1 MAAADV
7 RDMLDL
13 PADGQHPRPH
23 KKQKV
28 VEKRPEG
35 ITRELFALLGER
47 APPIAIN
54 ENRYKGRPKWMSK
67 TKVRP
72 WRMTPFT
79 NAARSDGLVL
89 RHWQRETDIPKQ
101 APPPEGTEME
111 VDEKKKEEEKSSAV
125 DGSIYPFAKYNIKAQ
140 VPKRYTDEQ
149 YNRYLKSDDWTRE
162 ETDYL
167 MDLVEEYDLRWVVI
181 ADRYDYQPRGTDAGA
196 EGNATAMVPAQ
207 RYRTMEQMKARYYT
221 VAANMLALEHPPSEM
236 SEAEFDLHEKMM
248 KFDPERERARKELA
262 GLQLNRS
269 ADEVREEMILLE
281 ELKRITANEQ
291 QFIAERRELYSR
303 LEVPISVGN
312 TTMYQSSQGLSQLLQ
327 MLLQA
332 DKSKKRRSILGP
344 EAAAASPAAQT
355 PAGNAPSSARDSR
368 ADTPTG
374 PTAATNKKS
383 VAAAAA
389 AANKEAQQTIKTLTP
404 AEEAKYGVQ
413 HHDRLAP
420 GVQFRSDRAQKLTQA
435 KSNIQTQKLAAALNE
450 LEVPLRL
457 VMPTERV
464 CKEFERLI
472 HSVNL
477 LLDARKVSE
486 KVESEIR
493 IIEAAKAEKERKERE
508 ARGETEKD
516 QEKKPQVK
524 TESDDQQQQQPTPT
538 TTAPIPEGGDATT
551 STEGTSSN
559 PTTTSDGQDKSNKSS
574 AEKPNDAPATGPAD
588 NNTTATADGE
598 NANGDNKD
606 KDDSAS
612 HKRSAS
618 VLSSVSDKSAK
629 RQKK

>member
-13 PADGQHPRPH
+13 PAEGQPRPH

-35 ITRELFALLGER
+35 ITRELYALLGER

-67 TKVRP
+67 LRVRP
-72 WRMTPFT
+72 WCMAPFT
-79 NAARSDGLVL
+79 NEARSDGLVL
-89 RHWQRETDIPKQ
+89 RHWQRQIDTAKPALEGPETEGEEPKQ
-101 APPPEGTEME
+101 DEGAPPTPDQE
-111 VDEKKKEEEKSSAV
+111 
-125 DGSIYPFAKYNIKAQ
+125 YLFAKYNVKAR
-140 VPKRYTDEQ
+140 VPRRYTDEE
-149 YNRYLKSDDWTRE
+149 YNRHLKSDDWTRQ

-167 MDLVEEYDLRWVVI
+167 MDLVEEYNLRWVII
-181 ADRYDYQPRGTDAGA
+181 ADRYDFQPHPVDAETNNSA
-196 EGNATAMVPAQ
+196 LVPTRQ
-207 RYRTMEQMKARYYT
+207 VRTMEHMKARYYFI
-221 VAANMLALEHPPSEM
+221 AASMLALEHPPSEM
-236 SEAEFDLHEKMM
+236 SEAEFELHEKMM
-248 KFDPERERARKELA
+248 KFEPERERARKELA
-262 GLQLNRS
+262 ALQLERS
-269 ADEVREEMILLE
+269 ADAVREEGVLLE

-291 QFIAERRELYSR
+291 NFIAERKELYSR

-327 MLLQA
+327 TLLQA

-344 EAAAASPAAQT
+344 EGAAPSPAAQT
-355 PAGNAPSSARDSR
+355 PAPNANARDSR
-368 ADTPTG
+368 GDTPSNA
-374 PTAATNKKS
+374 PAAPANKK
-383 VAAAAA
+383 AAAAA
-389 AANKEAQQTIKTLTP
+389 AANKEAQQNIRTLTP

-435 KSNIQTQKLAAALNE
+435 KSNVQTQKLAAALAE

-464 CKEFERLI
+464 CKEFEKLI

-477 LLDARKVSE
+477 LLDARKVAE

-493 IIEAAKAEKERKERE
+493 VLEAAKQERERKAKEAKEKE
-508 ARGETEKD
+508 
-516 QEKKPQVK
+516 KPEVK
-524 TESDDQQQQQPTPT
+524 TEQDDNPAPAADV
-538 TTAPIPEGGDATT
+538 TAEPSAAAP
-551 STEGTSSN
+551 
-559 PTTTSDGQDKSNKSS
+559 S
-574 AEKPNDAPATGPAD
+574 AEGQTETTGDKEADTGRGDTGDVAAREAT
-588 NNTTATADGE
+588 
-598 NANGDNKD
+598 
-606 KDDSAS
+606 SQ
-612 HKRSAS
+612 KRSAS
-618 VLSSVSDKSAK
+618 VLSTTSDKSTK